1 MRASRWMMTSILLVA
16 PLVVNSCTG
25 TEPLAPAGSPV
36 QPADLLSVRLSS
48 ETETLALGSS
58 TQLSAQVVNQFNI
71 PRAQII
77 EWSSTDLSIVDVS
90 RTGLVTAVGPGATKV
105 IARAAGA
112 TPDTATILV
121 ESSIASLSVYP
132 EAVSAFEGDS
142 LKFSASATL
151 ASGSPLESPKV
162 TWSSS
167 DTTIALV
174 DASGF
179 VTSVGSGDVS
189 INADYLGVRASAAVN
204 VREGEIA
211 SVSVTPSN
219 KTMYVNS
226 QTKLHASLR
235 DKGGRTVSRS
245 NLLWKS
251 SNTSVATVANDGTVS
266 GKGVGYSIIT
276 VESGEK
282 GASATI
288 NVLGAPAT
296 TVAVTIPVASISA
309 GQSVQATANLVDK
322 DGNVLTGRQ
331 IAWQSSNPSVATV
344 TSSGVVTGIAAGNVT
359 ISAIVDAIVGRASLS
374 VVSALPTAVRIDPSS
389 ASLTPAQS
397 VQLTA
402 VETDQN
408 GNTIPNHPVTWSSS
422 NTAVAT
428 VFNGRVSAVAQGS
441 AVITAVVDGLTAT
454 AQITV
459 SSVPAT
465 SLVISPSFVSLQ
477 SGQSAQLSSVARDA
491 AGNIL
496 SNRAVTWLSANPTVA
511 TVSAAGQ
518 VTAIAGGSVVITG
531 KVDGV
536 TATATVNVASTAPTS
551 VASVE
556 IVLPKTTLTLGETM
570 QPTAVLRD
578 SRGTVLVGRQITW
591 DSDPGEIAGIN
602 RTTGLMTATEP
613 GSTTITA
620 ESEGVTSVATVNV
633 NSPPPNPVATVSVSA
648 TSNSLTVN
656 QTSQLNVVLSDAAGA
671 TLSGRTI
678 AYSSSNSAVASVS
691 ASGLVTGKGAGSV
704 TITATSEGKSGS
716 VGITVAGSAA
726 VATVAVSVGS
736 ASLNPGQT
744 TQATAVAKDASGNV
758 ITGKSFVWNS
768 SNTSVATVN
777 ASGFVTAVAGGMA
790 SIVATVD
797 NKAGSATVNVA
808 GSTPSAV
815 SSVSLT
821 LGSASL
827 AVGATTQASVVVRDA
842 QGNVLTNR
850 PVSYSSSN
858 TSIAS
863 VSGSGLV
870 TALVAGTASIRAT
883 VDGVMGSSNVT
894 VSAPTA
900 PQPPP
905 TGAIPIILSILGQTK
920 TRTET
925 AALGGNFAKHD
936 QLFDQYLPTQN
947 NWEDNYYDRG
957 VVYYARYA
965 RTGDVTFLNKA
976 HAIVLAY
983 RQQYLEPN
991 SYGTSPH
998 WSQVRGL
1005 EIHYRLTGDTLSR
1018 RAVAGMYAMGMVNF
1032 VVSSGG
1038 GLADIANTQG
1048 GVAENRIQAR
1058 VLQAALSAYRMGAS
1072 YTRPDGYAPGG
1083 AFSPATWPTRL
1094 RDILTKILSTQ
1105 NADGSYS
1112 WLQICG
1118 GQLNYMVGMLNDVL
1132 VEYYRDFEA
1141 DPRIPVAVE
1150 KANEYLWTTQWL
1162 PASEGFKYASVP
1174 CAPNQFGYNVGG
1186 PEPAGDLNGLVISS
1200 FGWLYQRTGDPKWR
1214 TRGDAIMSG
1223 MANTWATALTGS
1235 KQFNQAFAESYRY
1248 LAWR

>member
-1 MRASRWMMTSILLVA
+1 MRASRWMMTSYLLVA
-16 PLVVNSCTG
+16 SLAVNSCTG
-25 TEPLAPAGSPV
+25 SEPLSPAGDPI

-48 ETETLALGSS
+48 NTENLALGSS
-58 TQLSAQVVNQFNI
+58 RQLSAQVVNQFNV
-71 PRAQII
+71 PRLQII
-77 EWSSTDLSIVDVS
+77 EWSSADLSIVDVS
-90 RTGLVTAVGPGATKV
+90 RTGLVTAVAPGATKV

-121 ESSIASLSVYP
+121 ESSIAALSVYP

-151 ASGSPLESPKV
+151 ASGSSLESPKV

-174 DASGF
+174 DGSGF

-211 SVSVTPSN
+211 SISVTPSN

-235 DKGGRTVSRS
+235 DRGGRSVSRS

-251 SNTSVATVANDGTVS
+251 SNTTVATVANDGTVS
-266 GKGVGYSIIT
+266 GKSAGYSIIT

-282 GASATI
+282 SASATI

-296 TVAVTIPVASISA
+296 TVAVTLPVASISA

-331 IAWQSSNPSVATV
+331 IAWQSSNPSIATV

-408 GNTIPNHPVTWSSS
+408 GNTIPNHPVTWTSS

-428 VFNGRVSAVAQGS
+428 VFNGRVSAIAQGS

-459 SSVPAT
+459 SSVPAA
-465 SLVISPSFVSLQ
+465 SLVISPSIVSLQ
-477 SGQSAQLSSVARDA
+477 SGQTAQFSSVARDA

-536 TATATVNVASTAPTS
+536 VATATVNVSSTAPAS

-570 QPTAVLRD
+570 QPSAVLRD

-602 RTTGLMTATEP
+602 HTTGLITATEP
-613 GSTTITA
+613 GSSTISA
-620 ESEGVTSVATVNV
+620 ESEGVTGVATVNV
-633 NSPPPNPVATVSVSA
+633 SSPPPNPVATVSVSA

-656 QTSQLNVVLSDAAGA
+656 QTTQLNVVLRDAAGA

-678 AYSSSNSAVASVS
+678 AYSSSNSAIASVS
-691 ASGLVTGKGAGSV
+691 AGGLVTGKGAGSV

-726 VATVAVSVGS
+726 VATVAVSVGT
-736 ASLNPGQT
+736 AALNPGQT

-777 ASGFVTAVAGGMA
+777 ASGVVTAVAGGMA

-797 NKAGSATVNVA
+797 NKAGSATLNVA
-808 GSTPSAV
+808 GSTPAAV

-821 LGSASL
+821 LGSSSL

-850 PVSYSSSN
+850 PITYSSSN
-858 TSIAS
+858 ALIAS
-863 VSGSGLV
+863 VSGAGVV
-870 TALVAGTASIRAT
+870 TGLVAGSASIRAT
-883 VDGVMGSSNVT
+883 VEGVMGSSNVT
-894 VSAPTA
+894 VSAPTS

-905 TGAIPIILSILGQTK
+905 TGAIPTIVSILGQSK
-920 TRTET
+920 SLSET
-925 AALGGNFAKHD
+925 AALGSTFAEYD
-936 QLFDQYLPTQN
+936 NLFTRYLPTSET
-947 NWEDNYYDRG
+947 WLDNYYDRAAA
-957 VVYYARYA
+957 YYARYA
-965 RTGDVTFLNKA
+965 RTNDATYLSRGHNMV
-976 HAIVLAY
+976 VLY

-991 SYGTSPH
+991 SYGVQPH

-1005 EIHYRLTGDTLSR
+1005 ELHYRLTGDTLSR
-1018 RAVAGMYAMGMVNF
+1018 RAVAGLFAHSLSSYATPMWGP
-1032 VVSSGG
+1032 
-1038 GLADIANTQG
+1038 LADIENSQSEYM
-1048 GVAENRIQAR
+1048 ENRIQAR
-1058 VLQAALSAYRMGAS
+1058 VLQAALSSYRMNAS
-1072 YTRPDGYAPGG
+1072 YTRSDGL
-1083 AFSPATWPTRL
+1083 AFRAADWPARL
-1094 RDILTKILSTQ
+1094 RDMLNRILSTQ
-1105 NADGSYS
+1105 RADGSYS
-1112 WLQICG
+1112 WVQVCG

-1132 VEYYRDFEA
+1132 IEYYRDFEA
-1141 DPRIPVAVE
+1141 DPRIPVAVD
-1150 KANEYLWTTQWL
+1150 KGNEYLWTTQWIS
-1162 PASEGFKYASVP
+1162 SEQAFKYASVI
-1174 CAPNQFGYNVGG
+1174 CAPNQFGTNVGG
-1186 PEPAGDLNGLVISS
+1186 TEAAGDLNGLFIASY
-1200 FGWLYQRTGDPKWR
+1200 GWLYNRTGDVKWK
-1214 TRGDAIMSG
+1214 TRGDAIMAG
-1223 MANTWATALTGS
+1223 LVLQKWAGSYSSS

-1248 LAWR
+1248 LGWR